1 MSTEE
6 RLSEIEYQKK
16 RMELNR
22 RFVEMYEDEVSYIL
36 EQKEDI
42 EIMEKLSGEEAK
54 LISEEARKYNRI
66 FARIFYDSA
75 GGRVSDEEFLPLWER
90 EEEIRQGLSRIQSLE
105 GEKKQIEKEISVQED
120 EERDDDT
127 ARLQVAHGHPCG
139 QHVLNGPRLTAKFG
153 YQPTALAGNV
163 AQRQ

>member
-66 FARIFYDSA
+66 FARFFMIPQADESPMRNFCPS
-75 GGRVSDEEFLPLWER
+75 GRGKR
-90 EEEIRQGLSRIQSLE
+90 
-105 GEKKQIEKEISVQED
+105 K
-120 EERDDDT
+120 
-127 ARLQVAHGHPCG
+127 
-139 QHVLNGPRLTAKFG
+139 
-153 YQPTALAGNV
+153 
-163 AQRQ
+163 

>member
-42 EIMEKLSGEEAK
+42 EIMEKLSG
-54 LISEEARKYNRI
+54 
-66 FARIFYDSA
+66 
-75 GGRVSDEEFLPLWER
+75 
-90 EEEIRQGLSRIQSLE
+90 
-105 GEKKQIEKEISVQED
+105 
-120 EERDDDT
+120 
-127 ARLQVAHGHPCG
+127 
-139 QHVLNGPRLTAKFG
+139 
-153 YQPTALAGNV
+153 
-163 AQRQ
+163 